1 MVLLG
6 PFESFWVLL
15 IHLGIFAST
24 ANINVTAIPDNKIHP
39 PNQTNTANTANS
51 ANTVRNANTSKTAS
65 IANTANKGNTAKKST
80 EQIYIYEFHGS
91 NGMAF

>member
-15 IHLGIFAST
+15 VHLGIFAST
-24 ANINVTAIPDNKIHP
+24 ANINVTAIPDNKIHTA
-39 PNQTNTANTANS
+39 NQTNT